1 MPIQLTVR
9 IKADLHDRLKLLAI
23 TRRKKLWEIV
33 EQSIEAYLL
42 DIEQASE
49 IAPENSILKD

>member
-9 IKADLHDRLKLLAI
+9 IKADLHDRLKLLAV
-23 TRRKKLWEIV
+23 TRQKKLWEIV

-42 DIEQASE
+42 SVEESE
-49 IAPENSILKD
+49 IAHEDSLKD